1 MDNQSGVSYYNP
13 NVLLKP
19 VYKPV
24 DKKDIAFMVLFFIS
38 AFLMVCLGFWGEF
51 HLGFTI
57 AYFVLFGVTTAYLF
71 KKANTFAIVCGL
83 LSLAGS
89 VTLTLYNDFFIN
101 SIMLLLVGGLY
112 TAYALGISDTF
123 SFKQGSFKMLFDMVK
138 SVSVRPFD
146 AMSHVFGGIKSYANE
161 RKKSLSGFF
170 GVLVALPVLAV
181 IIPLLVK
188 SDAAFEGLILSIG
201 KNVGVTLIQLA
212 IAAPIAIY
220 VFSFAFEKRKQLNKK
235 KIGNANK
242 QRGIPASA
250 GVSFLSVISVTYL
263 VYLFSQLAYFFSAFK
278 GILPEDYQYTASAF
292 ARRGFFEMFAICVIN
307 VAIVSAVSMLVKKKT
322 IVIKL
327 LSCFISLFSV
337 LMIAISMQKMR
348 LNISIY
354 GLSKNR
360 VMVSVFMIMLLVIIA
375 FFMLHIFAPK
385 ISYMQPII
393 IICSA
398 IFVAL
403 SFSNVDARIA
413 EYNIKAYES
422 GQIQDLDIQS
432 LANLSDSSI
441 PYVVD
446 LMSSDN
452 SEVSKEATRIVTE
465 LYNNTYDE
473 DEKNDFRSYNS
484 AHKNAVNSVKNASN
498 PLLDNILEI
507 TKQGEEYEYDEENDE
522 YLVYDEGQNGYGYVT
537 YGFNAKSGLYEVTK
551 PFMEMEQM
559 LM

>member
-1 MDNQSGVSYYNP
+1 MDNQNSVNYY
-13 NVLLKP
+13 KP
-19 VYKPV
+19 SIAPKTAYNPV
-24 DKKDIAFMVLFFIS
+24 DKKDIAFMILFFVS
-38 AFLMVCLGFWGEF
+38 AFLMVCFGVWGEL

-71 KKANTFAIVCGL
+71 KKASTFSIICGL

-101 SIMLLLVGGLY
+101 AIMLLLVGGLF
-112 TAYALGISDTF
+112 TVYALGISDTF
-123 SFKQGSFKMLFDMVK
+123 GFKQGSFKILFDMVK
-138 SVSVRPFD
+138 SVCVRPFD
-146 AMSHVFGGIKSYANE
+146 ALSHVFGGIKSYANE
-161 RKKSLSGFF
+161 RKKSLSGIF

-201 KNVGVTLIQLA
+201 KNVGVTLLQLA
-212 IAAPIAIY
+212 IAVPIAIY

-235 KIGNANK
+235 NTGNALR
-242 QRGIPASA
+242 QRIPASA

-278 GILPEDYQYTASAF
+278 GILPQGYQYTASTF

-307 VAIVSAVSMLVKKKT
+307 VVIVSAVSMLIKKKT

-337 LMIAISMQKMR
+337 LMIAISMQKMK

-375 FFMLHIFAPK
+375 FFVLHIFAPK

-398 IFVAL
+398 IFIAL
-403 SFSNVDARIA
+403 SFGNVDAGIA

-441 PYVVD
+441 PYVVN
-446 LMSSDN
+446 LMDSDDTQ
-452 SEVSKEATRIVTE
+452 VSKEATRIVSD

-473 DEKNDFRSYNS
+473 EDKNDFRSYNL
-484 AHKNAVNSVKNASN
+484 AHSKAVHCVKNASN
-498 PLLDNILEI
+498 SLLDNILEI
-507 TKQGEEYEYDEENDE
+507 TKQSEEYMYDEENDE

-537 YGFNAKSGLYEVTK
+537 YGFNSKSGLYEVTK
-551 PFMEMEQM
+551 PFTEME
-559 LM
+559 